1 MKGNCLTVSVR
12 RRKTVLVDGTELSKE
27 MMWGGENLKR
37 ATESGDFIE
46 SLVKEMK
53 VLADEIDRFL
63 EVAPDITNG
72 TRWYFYGLVRRMAI
86 NTVFPRSVSAGGFAA
101 TRTGHKKT
109 LLRLLS
115 RGPISG
121 TPKGSRTPNLLVRS
135 QTLYPIELWVH
146 VFILYII

>member
-12 RRKTVLVDGTELSKE
+12 RRKTVLMDGTELSQE

-63 EVAPDITNG
+63 EVAPDITMI
-72 TRWYFYGLVRRMAI
+72 RIL
-86 NTVFPRSVSAGGFAA
+86 AGYEYLPCFALILQQYYKDRKFA
-101 TRTGHKKT
+101 KLK
-109 LLRLLS
+109 
-115 RGPISG
+115 
-121 TPKGSRTPNLLVRS
+121 
-135 QTLYPIELWVH
+135 WV
-146 VFILYII
+146 

>member
-12 RRKTVLVDGTELSKE
+12 RRKTVLMDGTELSQE

-63 EVAPDITNG
+63 EVAPDITMI
-72 TRWYFYGLVRRMAI
+72 RIL
-86 NTVFPRSVSAGGFAA
+86 AGDECLHCFTLILQQYYKDRKFA
-101 TRTGHKKT
+101 KLK
-109 LLRLLS
+109 
-115 RGPISG
+115 
-121 TPKGSRTPNLLVRS
+121 
-135 QTLYPIELWVH
+135 WV
-146 VFILYII
+146 

>member
-12 RRKTVLVDGTELSKE
+12 RRKTVLMDGTELSQE

-63 EVAPDITNG
+63 EVAPDITMI
-72 TRWYFYGLVRRMAI
+72 RIV
-86 NTVFPRSVSAGGFAA
+86 AGDECLHCFTLILQQYYKDRKFA
-101 TRTGHKKT
+101 KLK
-109 LLRLLS
+109 
-115 RGPISG
+115 
-121 TPKGSRTPNLLVRS
+121 
-135 QTLYPIELWVH
+135 WV
-146 VFILYII
+146 